1 MDFFSTT
8 LDLIHR
14 SSFLLWS
21 LRHTYINNTQGCHKE
36 QSGQDVP
43 VNILTQLK
51 FWFIYTVKQPRKG
64 SFFTWTCDLLQK
76 PQPFRHRKLWLRFSI
91 QNHQEHRYQEM
102 HHQSK
107 FGKDRINI
115 NLWSRSLRLWK
126 QVFNKYTEVF
136 ETFYLVYARII
147 SSKIS

>member
-1 MDFFSTT
+1 MKSQLHTSNFVYNFLTVLFFFRGFFSTT

-21 LRHTYINNTQGCHKE
+21 LRHTYINNTQGYHRE

-64 SFFTWTCDLLQK
+64 SFFTWTCDLLLK
-76 PQPFRHRKLWLRFSI
+76 PQPFRHPKPMAQIQHPKPSRTSVSGGASSI
-91 QNHQEHRYQEM
+91 QV
-102 HHQSK
+102 
-107 FGKDRINI
+107 
-115 NLWSRSLRLWK
+115 W
-126 QVFNKYTEVF
+126 
-136 ETFYLVYARII
+136 
-147 SSKIS
+147 